1 MFTKTLSELLLSLS
15 ELLLSLDNPCFW
27 CASSKMR
34 RGNALLGADHNVSLC
49 DVCVCDG
56 LLGGDHCTHRDDIP
70 IPQLIQN
77 LLVKR
82 PDLKNQNTS
91 VTD

>member
-1 MFTKTLSELLLSLS
+1 MPSLV
-15 ELLLSLDNPCFW
+15 LITQC
-27 CASSKMR
+27 
-34 RGNALLGADHNVSLC
+34 VT
-49 DVCVCDG
+49 VCVSDG

-70 IPQLIQN
+70 IPQFIQN